1 MIKKFK
7 NFDADEFLNKKRALK
22 EAVESVKN
30 EDKTMEV
37 PDDDPDDIPEDEVI
51 FGTPVYKDQYL
62 LKISHIVGRK
72 LKAAG
77 LGNFGVAY
85 NVVYLNNVPGVRF
98 YEIEGTR
105 TIVCC
110 RDTNEKSISIFNNF
124 EVGKEN
130 VAIVTYST
138 KKLGFNDMIDQ
149 LVDDL
154 KGGVVNEGVIN
165 EAADRYGSG
174 WTVKE
179 VMSFEKLD
187 HNERDFVYGFIRKF
201 GKTTA
206 AAQFL
211 ALVSGGDPV
220 ATRVW
225 KKYKGTD
232 DVKGGPVKYMMDMA
246 NTVVTAANGVKQG
259 GSYQAAVD
267 EGILDNLI
275 ADCKGAGPAIVTTSE
290 VAYDTGEEVDE
301 IEMRRAEMEAKHK
314 AKIDEDVKNYEST
327 MKELEMV
334 LTAMCNY
341 VRQNGNLDA
350 NDKSVMS
357 RRGILLTGKGGI
369 GKTNTLKRVL
379 KNKNM
384 VLNRDYVWA
393 GSGNSTADSV
403 YQLMYE
409 YNGKLIV
416 FDDSPNLFDGDYR
429 VSMWKNALQTEIE
442 DCLIG
447 YPGKESKLR
456 VYNVRRLK
464 GDRQKQ
470 YYTEIGRKSA
480 DDKTDFYKK
489 EMKKYSL
496 YYSPS
501 APGGVASKEDADQE
515 LIDLYMSKI
524 DDSWKDEE
532 ENTQP
537 SMPNEFIFT
546 GCVVIISNLE
556 RDGFINEVGKGN
568 WDAISSRF
576 DNYDISPYSET
587 LWRVMKKKIL
597 DEFENKSIPDDK
609 CIIPRDM
616 VEEFIEE
623 VETLL
628 ADPNYQSINWRTLTM
643 FHDVL
648 NGAPGRAT
656 WKSKLRR
663 ELSRK

>member
-7 NFDADEFLNKKRALK
+7 NFDADGFINKKKALK
-22 EAVESVKN
+22 EALGGDIKDTVMESP
-30 EDKTMEV
+30 EI
-37 PDDDPDDIPEDEVI
+37 DPDVNVDEI
-51 FGTPVYKDQYL
+51 ITGTPVYENPYL
-62 LKISHIVGRK
+62 LKISNIIGKK
-72 LKAAG
+72 LKSSG
-77 LGNFGVAY
+77 LGDFGVAY
-85 NVVYLNNVPGVRF
+85 NVVYLDDIPGVRF
-98 YEIEGTR
+98 FEKGGNR
-105 TIVCC
+105 SIVCC
-110 RDTNEKSISIFNNF
+110 RSTNEKSISIFNNF

-138 KKLGFNDMIDQ
+138 KKLGFKDMIDQ
-149 LVDDL
+149 LIDDL
-154 KGGVVNEGVIN
+154 KGDTVNEGVIN

-179 VMSFEKLD
+179 VMAFEKLD
-187 HNERDFVYGFIRKF
+187 HSERDFVYSFIRKF

-211 ALVSGGDPV
+211 AMATGGDPV

-267 EGILDNLI
+267 DRILDNLI

-429 VSMWKNALQTEIE
+429 VSMWKNALQTDIE

>member
-7 NFDADEFLNKKRALK
+7 NFDADEFINKKKALK
-22 EAVESVKN
+22 EALGEDIKDTVMESP
-30 EDKTMEV
+30 EI
-37 PDDDPDDIPEDEVI
+37 DPDVNVDEI
-51 FGTPVYKDQYL
+51 ITGTPVYENPYL
-62 LKISHIVGRK
+62 LKISNIIGKK
-72 LKAAG
+72 LKSSG
-77 LGNFGVAY
+77 LGDFGVAY
-85 NVVYLNNVPGVRF
+85 NVVYLDDTPGVRF
-98 YEIEGTR
+98 FEKGGSR
-105 TIVCC
+105 SIVCC
-110 RDTNEKSISIFNNF
+110 RSTNEKSISIFNNF

-138 KKLGFNDMIDQ
+138 KKLGFKDMIDQ
-149 LVDDL
+149 LIDDL
-154 KGGVVNEGVIN
+154 KGDTVNEGVIN
-165 EAADRYGSG
+165 EAVDRYGSG
-174 WTVKE
+174 WTIKE
-179 VMSFEKLD
+179 VMAFEKLD
-187 HNERDFVYGFIRKF
+187 HSERDFVYSFIRKF

-211 ALVSGGDPV
+211 AMATGGDPV

-246 NTVVTAANGVKQG
+246 NTVVTAANGVKQS

-267 EGILDNLI
+267 DKILNNLI
-275 ADCKGAGPAIVTTSE
+275 DDCKGAGPAIVTTSE
-290 VAYDTGEEVDE
+290 VAYDTGEEIDE
-301 IEMRRAEMEAKHK
+301 LEVRRAEMEAKHK
-314 AKIDEDVKNYEST
+314 AMIDEDVKNYEST

-341 VRQNGNLDA
+341 VHQNGNLDA

-429 VSMWKNALQTEIE
+429 VSMWKNALQTDIE

-609 CIIPRDM
+609 CVIPRDM

>member
-7 NFDADEFLNKKRALK
+7 NFDADGFINKKKALK
-22 EAVESVKN
+22 EALGGDIKDTVMESP
-30 EDKTMEV
+30 EI
-37 PDDDPDDIPEDEVI
+37 DPDVNVDEI
-51 FGTPVYKDQYL
+51 ITGTPVYENPYL
-62 LKISHIVGRK
+62 LKISNIVGKK
-72 LKAAG
+72 LKSSG
-77 LGNFGVAY
+77 LGDFGVSY
-85 NVVYLNNVPGVRF
+85 NVVYLNDIPGVRF
-98 YEIEGTR
+98 FEKGGNR
-105 TIVCC
+105 SIVCC
-110 RDTNEKSISIFNNF
+110 RSTNEKSISIFNNF

-138 KKLGFNDMIDQ
+138 KKLGFKDMIDQ
-149 LVDDL
+149 LIDDL
-154 KGGVVNEGVIN
+154 KGDTVNEGVIN

-179 VMSFEKLD
+179 VMAFEKLD
-187 HNERDFVYGFIRKF
+187 HSERDFVYSFIRKF

-211 ALVSGGDPV
+211 AMATGGDPV
-220 ATRVW
+220 AKGVW

-232 DVKGGPVKYMMDMA
+232 DIKGGPVKYMMDMA
-246 NTVVTAANGVKQG
+246 NTVVTAANGVKQS

-267 EGILDNLI
+267 DRILDNLI

-290 VAYDTGEEVDE
+290 VAYDTGEEIDE
-301 IEMRRAEMEAKHK
+301 IEVRRAEMEAKHK

-357 RRGILLTGKGGI
+357 RCGILLTGKGGI

-429 VSMWKNALQTEIE
+429 VSMWKNALQTDIE

-609 CIIPRDM
+609 CVIPRDM

>member
-7 NFDADEFLNKKRALK
+7 NFDAEGFINKKKALK
-22 EAVESVKN
+22 EALGEDIKDTVMESP
-30 EDKTMEV
+30 EI
-37 PDDDPDDIPEDEVI
+37 DPDVNVDEI
-51 FGTPVYKDQYL
+51 ITGTPVYENPYL
-62 LKISHIVGRK
+62 LKISNIIGKK
-72 LKAAG
+72 LKSSG
-77 LGNFGVAY
+77 LGDFGVAY
-85 NVVYLNNVPGVRF
+85 NVVYLNDIPGVRF
-98 YEIEGTR
+98 FEKGGDKS
-105 TIVCC
+105 IVCC
-110 RDTNEKSISIFNNF
+110 RSTNEKSISIFNNF

-138 KKLGFNDMIDQ
+138 KKLGFKDMIDQ
-149 LVDDL
+149 LIDDL
-154 KGGVVNEGVIN
+154 KGDTVNEGVIN

-179 VMSFEKLD
+179 VMAFEKLD
-187 HNERDFVYGFIRKF
+187 HSERDFVYSFIRKF

-211 ALVSGGDPV
+211 AMATGGDPV
-220 ATRVW
+220 AKRVW

-232 DVKGGPVKYMMDMA
+232 DIKGGPVKYMMDMA

-267 EGILDNLI
+267 DRILDNLI

-301 IEMRRAEMEAKHK
+301 VEMRRAEMEAKHK

-429 VSMWKNALQTEIE
+429 VSMWKNALQTDIE

-609 CIIPRDM
+609 GIIPRDM

>member
-7 NFDADEFLNKKRALK
+7 NFDADGFINKKKALK
-22 EAVESVKN
+22 EALGGDIKDTVMESP
-30 EDKTMEV
+30 EI
-37 PDDDPDDIPEDEVI
+37 DPDVNVDEI
-51 FGTPVYKDQYL
+51 ITGTPVYENPYL
-62 LKISHIVGRK
+62 LKISNIIGKK
-72 LKAAG
+72 LKSSG
-77 LGNFGVAY
+77 LGDFGVAY
-85 NVVYLNNVPGVRF
+85 NVVYLNDTPGVRF
-98 YEIEGTR
+98 FEKGGNR
-105 TIVCC
+105 SIVCC
-110 RDTNEKSISIFNNF
+110 RSTNEKSISIFNNF

-138 KKLGFNDMIDQ
+138 KKLGFKDMIDQ
-149 LVDDL
+149 LIDDL
-154 KGGVVNEGVIN
+154 KGDTVNEGVIN

-179 VMSFEKLD
+179 VMAFEKLD
-187 HNERDFVYGFIRKF
+187 HSERDFVYSFIRKF

-211 ALVSGGDPV
+211 AMATGGDPV
-220 ATRVW
+220 AKRVW

-232 DVKGGPVKYMMDMA
+232 DIKGGPVKYMMDMA
-246 NTVVTAANGVKQG
+246 NTVVAAANGVKQG

-267 EGILDNLI
+267 DRILDNLI
-275 ADCKGAGPAIVTTSE
+275 ADCKGAAPAIVTKSE
-290 VAYDTGEEVDE
+290 VSYDTGEEVDE
-301 IEMRRAEMEAKHK
+301 LEMRRAEMEAKHK

-429 VSMWKNALQTEIE
+429 VSMWKNALQTDIE

-556 RDGFINEVGKGN
+556 REGFINEVGKGN

-616 VEEFIEE
+616 AEEFIEE

>member
-7 NFDADEFLNKKRALK
+7 NFDADEFINKKKALK
-22 EAVESVKN
+22 EALGEDIKDTVMESP
-30 EDKTMEV
+30 EI
-37 PDDDPDDIPEDEVI
+37 DPDVNVDEI
-51 FGTPVYKDQYL
+51 ITGTPVYENPYL
-62 LKISHIVGRK
+62 LKISNIIGKK
-72 LKAAG
+72 LKSSG
-77 LGNFGVAY
+77 LGDFGVAY
-85 NVVYLNNVPGVRF
+85 NVVYLDDTPGVRF
-98 YEIEGTR
+98 FEKGGSR
-105 TIVCC
+105 SIVCC
-110 RDTNEKSISIFNNF
+110 RSTNEKSISIFNNF

-138 KKLGFNDMIDQ
+138 KKLGFKDMIDQ
-149 LVDDL
+149 LIDDL
-154 KGGVVNEGVIN
+154 KGDTVNEGVIN
-165 EAADRYGSG
+165 EAVDRYGSG

-179 VMSFEKLD
+179 VMAFEKLD
-187 HNERDFVYGFIRKF
+187 HSERDFVYSFIRKF

-211 ALVSGGDPV
+211 ALASGGDPV
-220 ATRVW
+220 AARIWT
-225 KKYKGTD
+225 KYKGTD
-232 DVKGGPVKYMMDMA
+232 DVKGGPVEYMMDMA
-246 NTVVTAANGVKQG
+246 NTVVTAANGVKQS

-267 EGILDNLI
+267 DRILNNLI
-275 ADCKGAGPAIVTTSE
+275 ADYKGAGPAIVTTSE

-341 VRQNGNLDA
+341 VHQNGNLDA

-429 VSMWKNALQTEIE
+429 VSMWKSALQTNIE

>member
-7 NFDADEFLNKKRALK
+7 NFDADEFLNKKKALK
-22 EAVESVKN
+22 EAFGEDIKDTVMESP
-30 EDKTMEV
+30 EI
-37 PDDDPDDIPEDEVI
+37 DPDVNADEI
-51 FGTPVYKDQYL
+51 ITGTPVYENPYL
-62 LKISHIVGRK
+62 LKISNIVGKK
-72 LKAAG
+72 LKSSG
-77 LGNFGVAY
+77 LGDFGVAY
-85 NVVYLNNVPGVRF
+85 NVVYLDGIPGVRF
-98 YEIEGTR
+98 FEKDGNR
-105 TIVCC
+105 SIVCC
-110 RDTNEKSISIFNNF
+110 RNTNEKSISIFNNF

-130 VAIVTYST
+130 TAIVTYST
-138 KKLGFNDMIDQ
+138 TKFGFKDMLDQ
-149 LVDDL
+149 LVYDL
-154 KGGVVNEGVIN
+154 KQDMPIE
-165 EAADRYGSG
+165 EAFAGRIGAGYKEKN
-174 WTVKE
+174 VKN
-179 VMSFEKLD
+179 FEKLPEAD
-187 HNERDFVYGFIRKF
+187 KQFVYDFIRNYGEKNAVEQF
-201 GKTTA
+201 YLLIQDKDTVAMSILKTFIEGPLANGDGQSRYLINCA
-206 AAQFL
+206 ASVITL
-211 ALVSGGDPV
+211 ANGGRPAASVQKAADAGVFDNLVKSYSGGS
-220 ATRVW
+220 AAISTSA
-225 KKYKGTD
+225 GTSYETSDVD
-232 DVKGGPVKYMMDMA
+232 DDMTERMKA
-246 NTVVTAANGVKQG
+246 REAA
-259 GSYQAAVD
+259 
-267 EGILDNLI
+267 
-275 ADCKGAGPAIVTTSE
+275 
-290 VAYDTGEEVDE
+290 
-301 IEMRRAEMEAKHK
+301 ME
-314 AKIDEDVKNYEST
+314 AKIDEDTKNYEAT

-334 LTAMCNY
+334 LNAMCNY
-341 VRQNGNLDA
+341 VHQNGNLDI

-556 RDGFINEVGKGN
+556 REGFINEVGKGN

-609 CIIPRDM
+609 CVIPRDM
-616 VEEFIEE
+616 TEEFIEE

>member
-62 LKISHIVGRK
+62 LKISHIVGKK

-98 YEIEGTR
+98 YETEGTR

-174 WTVKE
+174 WTAKE

-187 HNERDFVYGFIRKF
+187 HDERDFVYSFIRKF

-211 ALVSGGDPV
+211 ALASGGDPV
-220 ATRVW
+220 AARIW

-246 NTVVTAANGVKQG
+246 NTVVSAANGVKQG

-267 EGILDNLI
+267 DRILDNLI
-275 ADCKGAGPAIVTTSE
+275 ADCKGAGPAIVTKSE
-290 VAYDTGEEVDE
+290 VPYDTGEEVDE
-301 IEMRRAEMEAKHK
+301 FEARRAEMEAKHK

-429 VSMWKNALQTEIE
+429 VSMWKNALQTDIE

>member
-7 NFDADEFLNKKRALK
+7 NFDADGFINKKKALK
-22 EAVESVKN
+22 EALGGDIKDTVMESP
-30 EDKTMEV
+30 EI
-37 PDDDPDDIPEDEVI
+37 DPDVNVDEI
-51 FGTPVYKDQYL
+51 ITGTPVYENPYL
-62 LKISHIVGRK
+62 LKISNIVGKK
-72 LKAAG
+72 LKSSG
-77 LGNFGVAY
+77 LGDFGVSY
-85 NVVYLNNVPGVRF
+85 NVVYLNDIPGVRF
-98 YEIEGTR
+98 FEKGGNR
-105 TIVCC
+105 SIVCC
-110 RDTNEKSISIFNNF
+110 RSTNEKSISIFNNF

-138 KKLGFNDMIDQ
+138 KKLGFKDMIDQ
-149 LVDDL
+149 LIDDL
-154 KGGVVNEGVIN
+154 KGDTVNEGVIN
-165 EAADRYGSG
+165 EAVDRYGSG

-179 VMSFEKLD
+179 VMAFEKLD
-187 HNERDFVYGFIRKF
+187 HSERDFVYSFIRKF

-211 ALVSGGDPV
+211 AMATGGDPV
-220 ATRVW
+220 AKGVW

-232 DVKGGPVKYMMDMA
+232 DIKGGPVKYMMDMA
-246 NTVVTAANGVKQG
+246 NTVVTAANGVKQS

-267 EGILDNLI
+267 DRILDNLI

-290 VAYDTGEEVDE
+290 VAYDTGEEIDE
-301 IEMRRAEMEAKHK
+301 IEVRRAEMEAKHK

-429 VSMWKNALQTEIE
+429 VSMWKNALQTDIE

-609 CIIPRDM
+609 CVIPRDM

>member
-7 NFDADEFLNKKRALK
+7 NFDADEFINKKKALK
-22 EAVESVKN
+22 EALGEDIKDTVMESP
-30 EDKTMEV
+30 EI
-37 PDDDPDDIPEDEVI
+37 DPDVNVDEI
-51 FGTPVYKDQYL
+51 ITGTPVYENPYL
-62 LKISHIVGRK
+62 LKISNIIGKK
-72 LKAAG
+72 LKSSG
-77 LGNFGVAY
+77 LGDFGVAY
-85 NVVYLNNVPGVRF
+85 NVVYLNDIPGVRF
-98 YEIEGTR
+98 FEKGGDKS
-105 TIVCC
+105 IVCC
-110 RDTNEKSISIFNNF
+110 RSTNEKSISIFNNF

-138 KKLGFNDMIDQ
+138 KKLGFKDMIDQ
-149 LVDDL
+149 LIDDL
-154 KGGVVNEGVIN
+154 KGDTVNEGVIN
-165 EAADRYGSG
+165 EAVDRYGSG

-179 VMSFEKLD
+179 VMAFEKLD
-187 HNERDFVYGFIRKF
+187 HSERDFVYSFIRKF

-211 ALVSGGDPV
+211 ALASGGDPV
-220 ATRVW
+220 AARIWT
-225 KKYKGTD
+225 KYKGTD

-259 GSYQAAVD
+259 GSYQEAVD
-267 EGILDNLI
+267 DRVLDNFI
-275 ADCKGAGPAIVTTSE
+275 ADYKGAGPAIVTTSE

-341 VRQNGNLDA
+341 VHQNGNLDA

-429 VSMWKNALQTEIE
+429 VSMWKNALQTDIE

-489 EMKKYSL
+489 EMKIDSL

>member
-7 NFDADEFLNKKRALK
+7 SFDADEFINKKKALK
-22 EAVESVKN
+22 EALGEDIKDTVMESP
-30 EDKTMEV
+30 EI
-37 PDDDPDDIPEDEVI
+37 DPDVNVDEI
-51 FGTPVYKDQYL
+51 ITGTPVYENPYL
-62 LKISHIVGRK
+62 LKISNIIGKK
-72 LKAAG
+72 LKSSG
-77 LGNFGVAY
+77 LGDFGVAY
-85 NVVYLNNVPGVRF
+85 NVVYLNDIPGVRF
-98 YEIEGTR
+98 FEKGGNR
-105 TIVCC
+105 SIVCC
-110 RDTNEKSISIFNNF
+110 RSTNEKSISIFNNF

-138 KKLGFNDMIDQ
+138 KKLGFKDMIDQ

-154 KGGVVNEGVIN
+154 KGGAVNEGVIN
-165 EAADRYGSG
+165 EAAERYGSG

-187 HNERDFVYGFIRKF
+187 HDERDFVYSFIRKF

-220 ATRVW
+220 ATRIW

-246 NTVVTAANGVKQG
+246 NTVVTAANGVKQE

-267 EGILDNLI
+267 DRILDNLI
-275 ADCKGAGPAIVTTSE
+275 VDCKGAGPAIVTKSE
-290 VAYDTGEEVDE
+290 VPYDTGEEVDE
-301 IEMRRAEMEAKHK
+301 FEARRAEMEAKHK

-327 MKELEMV
+327 MKELELV
-334 LTAMCNY
+334 LNAMCNY
-341 VRQNGNLDA
+341 VHQNGNLDA

-429 VSMWKNALQTEIE
+429 ISMWKNALQTEIE

-556 RDGFINEVGKGN
+556 REGFINEVGKGN

>member
-7 NFDADEFLNKKRALK
+7 NFDADEFINKKKALK
-22 EAVESVKN
+22 EALGEDIKDTVMESP
-30 EDKTMEV
+30 EI
-37 PDDDPDDIPEDEVI
+37 DPDVNVDEI
-51 FGTPVYKDQYL
+51 ITGTPVYENPYL
-62 LKISHIVGRK
+62 LKISNIIGKK
-72 LKAAG
+72 LKSSG
-77 LGNFGVAY
+77 LGDFGVAY
-85 NVVYLNNVPGVRF
+85 NVVYLNDIPGVRF
-98 YEIEGTR
+98 FEKGGDKS
-105 TIVCC
+105 IVCC
-110 RDTNEKSISIFNNF
+110 RSTNEKSISIFNNF

-187 HNERDFVYGFIRKF
+187 HDERDFVYSFIRKF

-246 NTVVTAANGVKQG
+246 NTVVTAANGVKQS

-267 EGILDNLI
+267 GRILDNLI

-429 VSMWKNALQTEIE
+429 VSMWKNALQTDIE

>member
-1 MIKKFK
+1 
-7 NFDADEFLNKKRALK
+7 
-22 EAVESVKN
+22 
-30 EDKTMEV
+30 
-37 PDDDPDDIPEDEVI
+37 
-51 FGTPVYKDQYL
+51 
-62 LKISHIVGRK
+62 
-72 LKAAG
+72 
-77 LGNFGVAY
+77 
-85 NVVYLNNVPGVRF
+85 
-98 YEIEGTR
+98 
-105 TIVCC
+105 
-110 RDTNEKSISIFNNF
+110 
-124 EVGKEN
+124 
-130 VAIVTYST
+130 
-138 KKLGFNDMIDQ
+138 MIDQ
-149 LVDDL
+149 LIDDL
-154 KGGVVNEGVIN
+154 KGDTVNEGVIN
-165 EAADRYGSG
+165 EAVDRYGSG
-174 WTVKE
+174 WTIKE
-179 VMSFEKLD
+179 VMAFEKLD
-187 HNERDFVYGFIRKF
+187 HSERDFVYSFIRKF

-211 ALVSGGDPV
+211 AMATGGDPV

-246 NTVVTAANGVKQG
+246 NTVVTAANGVKQS

-267 EGILDNLI
+267 DKILNNLI

-290 VAYDTGEEVDE
+290 VTYDTGEEIDE
-301 IEMRRAEMEAKHK
+301 FEVRRAEMEAKHK
-314 AKIDEDVKNYEST
+314 AMIDEDVKNYEST

-341 VRQNGNLDA
+341 VHQNGNLDA

-429 VSMWKNALQTEIE
+429 VSMWKNALQTDIE

-609 CIIPRDM
+609 CVIPRDM

>member
-7 NFDADEFLNKKRALK
+7 NFDADGFINKKKALK
-22 EAVESVKN
+22 EALGGDIKDTVMESP
-30 EDKTMEV
+30 EI
-37 PDDDPDDIPEDEVI
+37 DPDVNVDEI
-51 FGTPVYKDQYL
+51 ITGTPVYENPYL
-62 LKISHIVGRK
+62 LKISNIIGKK
-72 LKAAG
+72 LKSSG
-77 LGNFGVAY
+77 LGDFGVAY
-85 NVVYLNNVPGVRF
+85 NVVYLNDTPGVRF
-98 YEIEGTR
+98 FEKGGNR
-105 TIVCC
+105 SIVCC
-110 RDTNEKSISIFNNF
+110 RSTNEKSISIFNNF

-138 KKLGFNDMIDQ
+138 KKLGFKDMIDQ
-149 LVDDL
+149 LIDDL
-154 KGGVVNEGVIN
+154 KCDTVNEGVIN

-179 VMSFEKLD
+179 VMAFEKLD
-187 HNERDFVYGFIRKF
+187 HSERDFVYSFIRKF

-211 ALVSGGDPV
+211 AMATGGDPV
-220 ATRVW
+220 AKRVW

-232 DVKGGPVKYMMDMA
+232 DIKGGPVKYMMDMA
-246 NTVVTAANGVKQG
+246 NTVVTAANGVKQS

-267 EGILDNLI
+267 DRILDNLI

-290 VAYDTGEEVDE
+290 VAYDTGEEIDE
-301 IEMRRAEMEAKHK
+301 LEVRRAEMEAKHK

-429 VSMWKNALQTEIE
+429 VSMWKNALQTDIE

-501 APGGVASKEDADQE
+501 TPGGVASKEDADQE

-556 RDGFINEVGKGN
+556 REGFINEVGKGN

-616 VEEFIEE
+616 AEEFIEE

-628 ADPNYQSINWRTLTM
+628 VDPNYQSINWRTLTM